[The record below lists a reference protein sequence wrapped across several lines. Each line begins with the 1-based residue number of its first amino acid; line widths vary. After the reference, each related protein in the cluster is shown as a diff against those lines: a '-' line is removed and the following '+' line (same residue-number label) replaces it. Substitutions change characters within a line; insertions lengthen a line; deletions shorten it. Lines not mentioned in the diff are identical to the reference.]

1 MLFNLLKSVL
11 MGLVQGI
18 TEWLPVSSGGHLLLL
33 NTFLPLRD
41 VSEGFFSLYDVVIQ
55 LGSILAVVVLYFH
68 RLNPFQPSKTRAEK
82 RDTWTLWL
90 KIIVAVIPSGII
102 GVLCNDWIEAHLDG
116 AVTVAIALIVYGV
129 IFLFLDRAEGGRHA
143 RRIDSDRAISFR
155 TAFLIGCFQVLALI
169 PGTSR
174 SGSTIIGALL
184 LGLSRGTAVEFSF
197 FMAIPTMAGASLIKL
212 LKTGGQLPLSQLQ
225 EALESWV
232 GSNGGELD
240 YIHGEE
246 NLTELTAEPDTAG
259 FLLPTVDK
267 DSLFPGILSGG
278 VLPRKTFS
286 MGEAEEKRYYLEA
299 RRIIP

>member
-33 NTFLPLRD
+33 NTFLPL
-41 VSEGFFSLYDVVIQ
+41 EGVTEEFWNLYDVVIQ

-68 RLNPFQPSKTRAEK
+68 RLNPFAPSKTRAEK
-82 RDTWTLWL
+82 RDTWALWFR
-90 KIIVAVIPSGII
+90 IIVAVIPSGVI
-102 GVLCNDWIEAHLDG
+102 GVLCNDWIEAHLNG
-116 AVTVAIALIVYGV
+116 AVTVAVALIVYGV

-143 RRIDSDRAISFR
+143 RRIDSDRAISYR

-197 FMAIPTMAGASLIKL
+197 FMAIPTMAGASLVKCA
-212 LKTGGQLPLSQLQ
+212 KYVAHGGGMTGG
-225 EALESWV
+225 EAAIL
-232 GSNGGELD
+232 
-240 YIHGEE
+240 
-246 NLTELTAEPDTAG
+246 AAG
-259 FLLPTVDK
+259 FLTAFAV
-267 DSLFPGILSGG
+267 SLVAVRALVRYIRTHSFRVFGAYRIALGAAVLALAAAGIL
-278 VLPRKTFS
+278 
-286 MGEAEEKRYYLEA
+286 
-299 RRIIP
+299 